1 MRSDW
6 RERFGAPYP
15 LGLEA
20 ADLTAALTAV
30 AESPE
35 VNGGSVIMVEVMDSS
50 HIAVRTG
57 VIHNRRAGSGQMVL
71 VARDEDGSWAVVE
84 SFGWIA

>member
-6 RERFGAPYP
+6 RERFGDSYP

-50 HIAVRTG
+50 HVAVRTG
-57 VIHNRRAGSGQMVL
+57 VIYNRRAGSGQMVL
-71 VARDEDGSWAVVE
+71 VARDDDGSWAVVE

>member
-6 RERFGAPYP
+6 RERFGDSYP

-50 HIAVRTG
+50 HVAVRTG
-57 VIHNRRAGSGQMVL
+57 VIYNLSLIH
-71 VARDEDGSWAVVE
+71 
-84 SFGWIA
+84 I